1 VRRRGRLSVAR
12 KTREVR
18 RAKPHPGR
26 TILLPPDA
34 LVMLIGVAGSGKT
47 TFARRHFGAAEVV
60 SSDAM
65 RAVVAGDPNDQA
77 ATDDAFELLHR
88 IVEMRLRRN
97 RLTVVDATNVES
109 WARQKLLDVAWRAR
123 RPAVAIVLDPGLAIA
138 LERNAQRT
146 DGRRPAPA
154 VRRQQ
159 RWLEQ
164 GLADIANEGF
174 SSVVHLRD
182 ADLDVRIERDLP
194 LAAHDGRSTAHEHPE
209 GTLRPP
215 R

>member
-1 VRRRGRLSVAR
+1 VRPA
-12 KTREVR
+12 
-18 RAKPHPGR
+18 HPGGR

-47 TFARRHFGAAEVV
+47 TFARQHFERAEIV

-65 RAVVAGDPNDQA
+65 RALVAGDPNDQA

-88 IVEMRLRRN
+88 VVEKRMRRGL
-97 RLTVVDATNVES
+97 LTVVDATNVES
-109 WARQKLLDVAWRAR
+109 WARQPLLDVAWRAR
-123 RPAVAIVLDPGLAIA
+123 RPAIAIVLDPGLEVA
-138 LERNAQRT
+138 LERNALRA

-159 RWLEQ
+159 QWLEQ
-164 GLADIANEGF
+164 GLADLANEGF
-174 SSVVHLRD
+174 SAVEHIRD
-182 ADLDVRIERDLP
+182 AVLDVRVERVLP
-194 LAAHDGRSTAHEHPE
+194 SAARGNPE